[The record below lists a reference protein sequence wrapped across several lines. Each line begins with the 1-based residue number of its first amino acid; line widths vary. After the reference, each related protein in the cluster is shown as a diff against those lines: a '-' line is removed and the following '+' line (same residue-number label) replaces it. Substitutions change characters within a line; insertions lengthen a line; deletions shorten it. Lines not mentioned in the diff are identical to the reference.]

1 MEISQPSVLSGNKNS
16 LLSISLDT
24 KKVKTEQNDANFSKC
39 YVKLYCMTKRNEF
52 LLQHYPT
59 TIVLLSLS
67 LLL

>member
-24 KKVKTEQNDANFSKC
+24 KKVKTEQNDANFSEC